1 MLRVIRLYLVK
12 KIHRDYKLGL
22 SSSLEILRSYC
33 GFSTHLQRFF
43 FPSMP
48 CPHLT
53 PSRSAFIWVDCQE
66 LSYFQNLPCGPQCAA
81 RLRAAALYQAT
92 VGIKVSPAGVLGPS
106 RHQFCTERGSQV
118 TEPLKAPCNC
128 SALS

>member
-12 KIHRDYKLGL
+12 KFHRDYKCSLRFT
-22 SSSLEILRSYC
+22 LEILRSYY

-43 FPSMP
+43 CPSVP

-53 PSRSAFIWVDCQE
+53 PSRSAFIWVDRQE
-66 LSYFQNLPCGPQCAA
+66 FSYFQNLPCGPECAA

-92 VGIKVSPAGVLGPS
+92 VGIKVSPTGLLGPS
-106 RHQFCTERGSQV
+106 
-118 TEPLKAPCNC
+118 
-128 SALS
+128 